1 MFTAAHLQALRGC
14 QTQRQGGEVSWS
26 AAVAGRLRPC
36 RFPCLQVC
44 FFVLRTFASLR
55 QSVPVSIPGLPS
67 RRAQEIKKTFP
78 GEGRAAFPWRQARK
92 NNKIGDMDPIA
103 ALPMA
108 KRRRFRI
115 KPKPFRQATLLG
127 KAALPLFQH
136 PVPSWRAFCLS
147 KSIAMR
153 PEKSNPPATSFCR
166 KNIYPAQFAAGN
178 FQKRKQIAT
187 GPGSA
192 KRSNQ
197 NSRRGGKRTFPSAQA
212 VERFGRPSR
221 PRRRRLP
228 LAPIFLRQTPCAP
241 RRPAACPR
249 ARPRGRALR

>member
-1 MFTAAHLQALRGC
+1 MFTAAHLQALRDC

-26 AAVAGRLRPC
+26 AAAAGRGRLRPC

-44 FFVLRTFASLR
+44 LLVVRTFASLR
-55 QSVPVSIPGLPS
+55 QSVPVNIPGLPS

-78 GEGRAAFPWRQARK
+78 GEGR
-92 NNKIGDMDPIA
+92 A

-115 KPKPFRQATLLG
+115 KPKPFRQATLLE

-166 KNIYPAQFAAGN
+166 KNICPVQFRPEFPKSAG
-178 FQKRKQIAT
+178 KLWRK
-187 GPGSA
+187 PGSA

-212 VERFGRPSR
+212 VERF
-221 PRRRRLP
+221 
-228 LAPIFLRQTPCAP
+228 LAA
-241 RRPAACPR
+241 
-249 ARPRGRALR
+249 

>member
-1 MFTAAHLQALRGC
+1 MLPRICKPCGIVKRRGKAAKFPD
-14 QTQRQGGEVSWS
+14 QRQLQNAYVHVDSLVCKFVSLS
-26 AAVAGRLRPC
+26 CGLLHRSG
-36 RFPCLQVC
+36 
-44 FFVLRTFASLR
+44 SLFL
-55 QSVPVSIPGLPS
+55 STS

-78 GEGRAAFPWRQARK
+78 GEGRAA
-92 NNKIGDMDPIA
+92 
-103 ALPMA
+103 LPLA

-115 KPKPFRQATLLG
+115 KPKPFRQAVLLR

-166 KNIYPAQFAAGN
+166 KNICPVQFRPEFPKSAG
-178 FQKRKQIAT
+178 KLWRK
-187 GPGSA
+187 PGSA

-212 VERFGRPSR
+212 VERF
-221 PRRRRLP
+221 
-228 LAPIFLRQTPCAP
+228 LAA
-241 RRPAACPR
+241 
-249 ARPRGRALR
+249 